1 MKSSNSQSQ
10 VLLKKLSQEYVDR
23 QEQGRTLDYSRLS
36 ADRLLILEA
45 INDWSGQAL
54 AQGGEFKFTYG
65 GDDPCCE
72 STSERAYLIKTLY
85 DQPHVAYPVSGFSLG
100 DDDGLRFSHEQSS
113 FRVLPH
119 TTGSFSHAI
128 GIAESQR
135 ISDVQEAMQL
145 WVTCA
150 TESCLEYLRDQ
161 LAQLSLFMQE
171 DEEAAAD
178 SITRSA
184 LRSHF
189 SIGQVRNAMWRVA
202 REVATLSKRQ
212 FWNNEKAA
220 LQVPKKLDKVLTD
233 AVSKVA
239 AWEAYNRPEYQPLGA
254 VLSLFLKRFDVS
266 DRTPGPQVLAVLQ
279 QDADHFDGD
288 DHEPERDPSN
298 STTLVFGSFYF
309 HEEFTPLD
317 QLLMS
322 CFKGTQFESD
332 EPVWSERY
340 PSIGVIEF
348 SMSSL
353 YGFDGHSFGRRVLPM
368 LGVSAPTE
376 QDFARHAA
384 MIGKGDDHPFNL
396 KNSVNMA
403 WREAIAKLDL
413 FQDDAEALSDLI
425 CYASEPNNL
434 LLLNGAAGRSGLVG
448 ARVDHAFLDIG
459 YAYTTS
465 QLSLLGLRVSLT
477 EDLLGPTR
485 NDLDL
490 VAAYCSKN
498 EPDVVSTIANGISRA
513 VQSFDQEMHK
523 RLLRTI
529 GEKLIEASEGPLGIS
544 VATTV
549 DEDVAA
555 KTDYRTTGGFD

>member
-23 QEQGRTLDYSRLS
+23 QEQGRTLDYSRLP

-45 INDWSGQAL
+45 INDWSGQAI
-54 AQGGEFKFTYG
+54 AQGGAFRFTYG

-72 STSERAYLIKTLY
+72 STSERAYLIKTLH
-85 DQPHVAYPVSGFSLG
+85 DHPHVAYPVSGFSLG
-100 DDDGLRFSHEQSS
+100 DDDGLRFSYEQSS

-135 ISDVQEAMQL
+135 ISDVQVAMQL

-161 LAQLSLFMQE
+161 LAQLSLFMQA

-220 LQVPKKLDKVLTD
+220 MQVPKKLDRVLTD

-239 AWEAYNRPEYQPLGA
+239 GWEAYSRPEHQPLGA

-266 DRTPGPQVLAVLQ
+266 DRTSGPQVLAVLQ
-279 QDADHFDGD
+279 HDADLFDGD
-288 DHEPERDPSN
+288 HHEPEREPSN
-298 STTLVFGSFYF
+298 NATLVFGSFYF
-309 HEEFTPLD
+309 HEVFTPLD

-322 CFKGTQFESD
+322 SFRGAHFEPD
-332 EPVWSERY
+332 EPVWSERH
-340 PSIGVIEF
+340 PGIGVMEF

-353 YGFDGHSFGRRVLPM
+353 YGFDGHSFGRQVLPM
-368 LGVSAPTE
+368 LGVPAPTE
-376 QDFARHAA
+376 QDFARHATR
-384 MIGKGDDHPFNL
+384 IGKEDDHPFNL

-413 FQDDAEALSDLI
+413 FQDDADALSDLI
-425 CYASEPNNL
+425 CYTPEPNDL
-434 LLLNGAAGRSGLVG
+434 LRLNGAAGHSGLVG
-448 ARVDHAFLDIG
+448 VRVDHAFSDVG

-465 QLSLLGLRVSLT
+465 QLSLLGLRVNLT